1 MGKTDYIKSI
11 IRQMS
16 GKQKKE
22 YVLIDEY
29 LGEMKRIGF
38 ERDDNCLWKTNKRI
52 LNLDVVVSLQGT
64 SYAIDIEERENFL
77 RIWKYIVDNENKVE
91 TALRA
96 LCNKLTLDI
105 ANKSLGNDIIC
116 SYSKI
121 GDVLTFSS
129 DKIYISISIIGEI
142 YINIAFRNTVDKPE
156 NIIVG

>member
-1 MGKTDYIKSI
+1 M
-11 IRQMS
+11 
-16 GKQKKE
+16 
-22 YVLIDEY
+22 
-29 LGEMKRIGF
+29 
-38 ERDDNCLWKTNKRI
+38 
-52 LNLDVVVSLQGT
+52 
-64 SYAIDIEERENFL
+64 
-77 RIWKYIVDNENKVE
+77 
-91 TALRA
+91 RA